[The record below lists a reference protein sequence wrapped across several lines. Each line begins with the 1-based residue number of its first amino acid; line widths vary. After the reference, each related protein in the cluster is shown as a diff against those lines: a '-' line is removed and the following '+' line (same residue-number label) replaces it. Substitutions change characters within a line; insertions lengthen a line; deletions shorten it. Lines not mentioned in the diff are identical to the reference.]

1 MPIAPRF
8 RLTAAATA
16 TALAAL
22 PASAPAAETGWL
34 DLISPDRLVTQL
46 LQTGILM
53 ARTQVD
59 LQYSDLTVNAL
70 SGTATM
76 TDISIW
82 PLPDWDENGDCVIEI
97 ERLTLQGTP
106 LDDPSTMKL
115 RLQVTGGGVDPT
127 CLPPD
132 AAPIVQM
139 TGQDWFDLP
148 RLTLDVSY
156 DVPSAGADLHLYADV
171 SGVAAVD
178 LSAEFTYLWFDGR
191 GDMDN
196 PDPVIFLSHAALT
209 VENGG
214 LWDLLR
220 NFTPP
225 PLSDPAS
232 APGMIDAIL
241 RDGLGQMNAE
251 AAPEGQSP
259 AALNA
264 AQLAFIESAKT
275 AWTGFLENPQRLVL
289 ETGLDKDEDVFLDV
303 IYYEDDPTALFD
315 DLRPRLATAPATI
328 RSVLP
333 VALVQRAIGQGDG
346 LSPGDRL
353 TVGTALLTGDGAP
366 RNTALGL
373 DLLTPLAEGGDG
385 DAALELARAL
395 EDTAPGDAY
404 RWALVA
410 GAADTYGAAALLDRL
425 EGTLS
430 FADVLNLQIEVLN
443 DAEHPIG
450 ALSSL
455 ATIRAQATQRL
466 SGMGQSRAY
475 GVAAMWAGIGAAAGD
490 AECKV
495 ILDEIA
501 ARTRHAEE
509 DGRALWQ
516 TVEADAQKLA
526 TEAWLNADL
535 PTRLGAN

>member
-209 VENGG
+209 VFDVNG
-214 LWDLLR
+214 
-220 NFTPP
+220 
-225 PLSDPAS
+225 
-232 APGMIDAIL
+232 
-241 RDGLGQMNAE
+241 
-251 AAPEGQSP
+251 
-259 AALNA
+259 
-264 AQLAFIESAKT
+264 
-275 AWTGFLENPQRLVL
+275 RLVRRVL
-289 ETGLDKDEDVFLDV
+289 SGSLTAGVHDVRWDGRSDV
-303 IYYEDDPTALFD
+303 GADVGAGIY
-315 DLRPRLATAPATI
+315 
-328 RSVLP
+328 
-333 VALVQRAIGQGDG
+333 
-346 LSPGDRL
+346 
-353 TVGTALLTGDGAP
+353 
-366 RNTALGL
+366 
-373 DLLTPLAEGGDG
+373 
-385 DAALELARAL
+385 LARL
-395 EDTAPGDAY
+395 DAGS
-404 RWALVA
+404 RSRTVKLV
-410 GAADTYGAAALLDRL
+410 
-425 EGTLS
+425 
-430 FADVLNLQIEVLN
+430 
-443 DAEHPIG
+443 
-450 ALSSL
+450 
-455 ATIRAQATQRL
+455 RA
-466 SGMGQSRAY
+466 
-475 GVAAMWAGIGAAAGD
+475 
-490 AECKV
+490 
-495 ILDEIA
+495 
-501 ARTRHAEE
+501 
-509 DGRALWQ
+509 
-516 TVEADAQKLA
+516 
-526 TEAWLNADL
+526 N
-535 PTRLGAN
+535 